1 MKYLL
6 CGSCSHANPL
16 KSEYLTFCDQCGKK
30 LPDTFADWR
39 KIHPMGS
46 FAEYQQTVGISIKEK
61 KPNRTSSWFKR
72 QLQPANKGKVIV
84 FFSLVFVLLATAG
97 TLFGKRAVF
106 TLLYAKVPKS
116 YLYSS
121 WQTAT
126 IGRQA
131 LEISTPVKL
140 WIHDQPLPPEIAQVT
155 EYAKSY
161 RNEDGGGIR
170 ITVNMYS
177 YFGNVA
183 NTLENAKEDSRQAM
197 AQDDLSDIHA
207 KSIPVLVSG
216 IQGQLEEGNYLYKGG
231 IRLAFQNLVVVKG
244 ANRWEIQIHYR
255 DDDPIGPQ
263 VAQRVL
269 KSVKIK

>member
-1 MKYLL
+1 MKYLQ
-6 CGSCSHANPL
+6 CDTCSHTNAL
-16 KSEYLTFCDQCGKK
+16 KSEYLTFCDNCGKK
-30 LPDTFADWR
+30 LPNTFADWR
-39 KIHPMGS
+39 KAHPLGS
-46 FAEYQQTVGISIKEK
+46 FAEYQQLVGISIKEK
-61 KPNRTSSWFKR
+61 KPNKTAIWLRN

-84 FFSLVFVLLATAG
+84 FFSLVLVLLATAG

-140 WIHDQPLPPEIAQVT
+140 WIHDQALAPEITKVT

-161 RNEDGGGIR
+161 RNEEGGGIQ

-177 YFGNVA
+177 YWENVA
-183 NTLENAKEDSRQAM
+183 NNLENAAEDMRHTMQ
-197 AQDDLSDIHA
+197 QDDLSDIRS
-207 KSIPVLVSG
+207 KSIPVLISG
-216 IQGQLEEGNYLYKGG
+216 MSGKLEEGNYLYKGG

-244 ANRWEIQIHYR
+244 KSRWEILIRYR
-255 DDDPIGPQ
+255 DDDAVAPQ

-269 KSVKIK
+269 KSLKIK